1 MKIIM
6 IGGIR
11 GSGKT
16 SLIRR
21 LAEHFTGRG
30 LKVGIIVTE
39 LGEVE
44 YNESSDKVFVK
55 HAVSDC
61 VSCTFRYDVV
71 HALIDMSNAFVPD
84 IVFVEIAG
92 IAFPGRLEEDIK
104 EHVDVAGLEIMPVIY
119 MVDAVEFMPDTEKI
133 PKFIIDQIT
142 SAAAACINRID
153 LVEGEKIEPI
163 KYVLEEIKPSI
174 PIFCFSLKLN
184 KGDLDD
190 LIQFLS

>member
-21 LAEHFTGRG
+21 LAGHFTARG
-30 LKVGIIVTE
+30 LKVGIVVTE
-39 LGEVE
+39 LGEIE
-44 YNESSDKVFVK
+44 YNESSDEVFVK
-55 HAVSDC
+55 HSVSDC

-71 HALIDMSNAFVPD
+71 HALIDMFSTFTPD
-84 IVFVEIAG
+84 IVFIEIAG
-92 IAFPGRLEEDIK
+92 IAFPGRLEEDIE
-104 EHVDVAGLEIMPVIY
+104 EHVDVAGLEVIPVIY
-119 MVDAVEFMPDTEKI
+119 MVDAAEFIPDTEKI
-133 PKFIIDQIT
+133 PKFVIDQIN

-153 LVEGEKIEPI
+153 LVEGEKIEQI
-163 KYVLEEIKPSI
+163 KYVLEKTRPSI
-174 PIFCFSLKLN
+174 HVFCFSLKLN